1 MLNMEILNQYASP
14 FTSSPLVLLNK
25 RLDKTADLDNFSH
38 EPDNQLTLLRYDELI
53 DGIFL

>member
-1 MLNMEILNQYASP
+1 MEILNQYASP

-25 RLDKTADLDNFSH
+25 RLDKTADLDNFSL